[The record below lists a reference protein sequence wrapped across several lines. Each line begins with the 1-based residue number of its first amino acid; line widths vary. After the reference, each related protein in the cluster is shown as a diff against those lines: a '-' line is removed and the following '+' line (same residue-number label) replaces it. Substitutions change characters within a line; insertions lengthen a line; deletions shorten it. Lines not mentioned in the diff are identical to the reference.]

1 MSKLLIAVTAD
12 DHMQGDLAAECSL
25 VEYGD
30 YQCPHCRMAYPI
42 VKKLQ
47 KHYGERLSFV
57 FRNFPLSQMHPW
69 AQPAAEVAEFAGAHG
84 KFWEMHNLLFENQ
97 QNLGNA
103 LFIELTETLDLSP
116 AQLQTALAE
125 QIYRARVRADFAGG
139 VRSGVNGTPT
149 FFVNGQRHDGSDDFE
164 SLSDA
169 IEDLGGLHT
178 HNGE

>member
-1 MSKLLIAVTAD
+1 MSKLFVAVAEN
-12 DHMQGDLAAECSL
+12 DHIQGALAAEFSL

-42 VKKLQ
+42 VKRLQ
-47 KHYGERLSFV
+47 KQFGERLCFV

-69 AQPAAEVAEFAGAHG
+69 AESAAEVAEFAGARG
-84 KFWEMHNLLFENQ
+84 KYWEMHDQLFENQ

-103 LFIELTETLDLSP
+103 LFLELTEALDLSP
-116 AQLQTALAE
+116 LDLQTALSE
-125 QIYRARVRADFAGG
+125 QIYRARVRADFTGG

-149 FFVNGQRHDGSDDFE
+149 FFINGQRHDGTYDYE

-169 IEDLGGLHT
+169 IEHATKMHSLKK
-178 HNGE
+178 